1 MKNVLVVSPFIPYP
15 LISGGHQAVF
25 NGISVLDGIANVY
38 VYYIITESQYKR
50 GVSKQ
55 LEQALP
61 FAHLLYDIDPASR
74 HTLKW
79 YWKLFRNW
87 IKALLPVV
95 ASTERVNNDIQAPMS
110 FDLQSIPEHTIQSVL
125 KAIKKYNID
134 IVQVEMMQ
142 YIKLIEY
149 LPQNVRSIFVQH
161 EIKFVRDELFLQTKP
176 GFSDVLRKKIV
187 DSKKEEIRLHNCY
200 DFVVTLSPVDT
211 QKLLDAGVNVPIVT
225 SLAVVAPSPKHVDE
239 GDQITKV
246 LTYIGPEY
254 HYPNQDGVMWF
265 LNNCWSFLMAKDANY
280 TMKIIGL
287 WSKKTSIELQEKY
300 AGKVQC
306 VGFVDNLAQILSG
319 TTLIVPLNIGS
330 GIRMKVLEAAQ
341 LNVPVVT
348 TSVGVEGLPLQ
359 NGVHCFI
366 ADDANQF
373 VEDILRLQDRQL
385 RLKFVENTRQTITNK
400 YSLQALQESR
410 RLLYN

>member
-1 MKNVLVVSPFIPYP
+1 MK
-15 LISGGHQAVF
+15 
-25 NGISVLDGIANVY
+25 
-38 VYYIITESQYKR
+38 
-50 GVSKQ
+50 
-55 LEQALP
+55 
-61 FAHLLYDIDPASR
+61 
-74 HTLKW
+74 
-79 YWKLFRNW
+79 
-87 IKALLPVV
+87 
-95 ASTERVNNDIQAPMS
+95 
-110 FDLQSIPEHTIQSVL
+110 
-125 KAIKKYNID
+125 
-134 IVQVEMMQ
+134 
-142 YIKLIEY
+142 
-149 LPQNVRSIFVQH
+149 
-161 EIKFVRDELFLQTKP
+161 
-176 GFSDVLRKKIV
+176 KKIINGLLFAV
-187 DSKKEEIRLHNCY
+187 ALVAATSS
-200 DFVVTLSPVDT
+200 FVSCKDY
-211 QKLLDAGVNVPIVT
+211 N
-225 SLAVVAPSPKHVDE
+225 
-239 GDQITKV
+239 GD
-246 LTYIGPEY
+246 
-254 HYPNQDGVMWF
+254 
-265 LNNCWSFLMAKDANY
+265 NY
-280 TMKIIGL
+280 A
-287 WSKKTSIELQEKY
+287 ELQEKY